1 MPLAIVSPSTNSLT
15 QPRNQ
20 LPLAE
25 RESGKLGNS
34 TNPAGEDALAIELVL
49 SCLEQVAP
57 RGDIR
62 ATAEKGATL
71 TLGHATPDAELD
83 AVVESI
89 GKAVGAN
96 HAAGA
101 NGLGP
106 VLGGSLHEKGVR
118 V

>member
-1 MPLAIVSPSTNSLT
+1 MPLAIVSPSTNSLN
-15 QPRNQ
+15 QPLNQ
-20 LPLAE
+20 PLLAE

-34 TNPAGEDALAIELVL
+34 TDPAGEDALAIEFIL
-49 SCLEQVAP
+49 SCLQQVTP

-62 ATAEKGATL
+62 TTAEKCAAL

-89 GKAVGAN
+89 GKAVGAY